1 MAMRRRPRMS
11 LVTLRMQRVGTCE
24 TQPNMI
30 TAANALPRRPAS
42 NSSITHVID
51 TSRMG
56 GRNILRLA
64 GLPNE
69 QDSNESDS
77 FPVSPVSSWMTSSF
91 IRDFALHIRRH
102 TWLDNERNCCAPVEF
117 TPLDNL
123 CWGARLSQWHRAC
136 QHERGPVGQRLCE
149 PALA

>member
-1 MAMRRRPRMS
+1 MS

-64 GLPNE
+64 GLPNYVYL
-69 QDSNESDS
+69 DLDKN
-77 FPVSPVSSWMTSSF
+77 VSAMY
-91 IRDFALHIRRH
+91 
-102 TWLDNERNCCAPVEF
+102 
-117 TPLDNL
+117 TPISRAAVRVLLVWSICQLPAENPRVRVI
-123 CWGARLSQWHRAC
+123 RLS
-136 QHERGPVGQRLCE
+136 CE
-149 PALA
+149 LPYAV